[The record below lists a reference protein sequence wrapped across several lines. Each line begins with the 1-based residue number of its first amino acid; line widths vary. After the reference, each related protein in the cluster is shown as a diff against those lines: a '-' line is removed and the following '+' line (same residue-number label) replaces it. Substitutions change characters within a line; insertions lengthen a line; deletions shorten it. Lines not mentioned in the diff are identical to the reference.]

1 MRFRDFIESDAGMGE
16 EKNDIL
22 KTLDKLP
29 MSHRNLIKGYSW
41 KFQGGNTLNGD
52 DQHVGYMDSHEKEI
66 AVAAPWNFPR
76 EWCALHEI
84 AHVIFE
90 HLPQNTK
97 HQWIQLVHRTLRKQ
111 MEENPN
117 AQDSLNQNPEEIF
130 CHSYACFFSKH
141 KIATYDNPEWM
152 NFIKN
157 LPQ

>member
-1 MRFRDFIESDAGMGE
+1 MRFKTYIESDGDMGE

-22 KTLDKLP
+22 KTLGKLP
-29 MSHRNLIKGYSW
+29 TSHRNNIKGYSW

-52 DQHVGYMDSHEKEI
+52 DKHVGYMDDHEKEI

-84 AHVIFE
+84 AHVILE
-90 HLPQNTK
+90 RLPSQIK
-97 HQWIQLVHRTLRKQ
+97 QQWVQLVKRTIQKQ
-111 MEENPN
+111 IKDNPN
-117 AQDSLNQNPEEIF
+117 AADSLDQNPEEIF
-130 CHSYACFFSKH
+130 CHSYACFYSKH
-141 KIATYDNPEWM
+141 KLATYNNPEWM